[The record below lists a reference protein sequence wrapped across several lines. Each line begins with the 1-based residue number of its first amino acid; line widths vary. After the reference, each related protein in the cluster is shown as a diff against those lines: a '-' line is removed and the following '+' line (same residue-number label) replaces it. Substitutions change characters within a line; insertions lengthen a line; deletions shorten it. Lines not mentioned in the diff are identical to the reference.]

1 MLQAHCLGEMVTGDV
16 PLEESEEEK
25 GGAAVYAVDTSSISL
40 SSTSLSGDAQSEVF
54 LHCSHSGLLRR
65 TLELAFTLASV

>member
-1 MLQAHCLGEMVTGDV
+1 MGEV
-16 PLEESEEEK
+16 PLEESEAEK
-25 GGAAVYAVDTSSISL
+25 GAAVVYAVDTTLISL

-65 TLELAFTLASV
+65 TLELGFTLASV

>member
-1 MLQAHCLGEMVTGDV
+1 MFQAHCLGEMVMGEV
-16 PLEESEEEK
+16 PLEESEAEK
-25 GGAAVYAVDTSSISL
+25 GGAVVYAVDTTLISL

-65 TLELAFTLASV
+65 TLELGFTLASV

>member
-1 MLQAHCLGEMVTGDV
+1 MLQAHCLGEMVMGEV
-16 PLEESEEEK
+16 PLEESEAEK
-25 GGAAVYAVDTSSISL
+25 GGAVVYAVDTTLISL

-65 TLELAFTLASV
+65 TLELGFTLASV

>member
-1 MLQAHCLGEMVTGDV
+1 MLQAHCLGEMVMGEV
-16 PLEESEEEK
+16 PLEESEAEK
-25 GGAAVYAVDTSSISL
+25 GGAVVYAVDTTLISL

-65 TLELAFTLASV
+65 ALELGFTLASV

>member
-1 MLQAHCLGEMVTGDV
+1 MLQAHCLGEMVIGEV
-16 PLEESEEEK
+16 PLEESEAEK
-25 GGAAVYAVDTSSISL
+25 GGAVVYAVDTTLISL

-65 TLELAFTLASV
+65 TLELGFTLASV